1 MKATITLNIVV
12 SAALRKMKRAGM
24 QLITLVILFVSGSSL
39 ALAQHNVLSVGGSQA
54 LTIKT
59 GTVFSA
65 DSLVLTP
72 TGAFTMVS
80 NAILE
85 TPVASPGFPNGTIK
99 RVYYLNNPVTFTGT
113 IQIYYQLSELN
124 GNTESQLNYSDS
136 TTGSWWQVTWTGF
149 VNTASHFVQY
159 PASTHT
165 FVAATAASAGAI
177 LLLKLLSFTG
187 KWDGDH
193 VGLTWLVDQNEEIR
207 DFTVQSSLDE
217 QSWKTVNVL
226 PGSLVAGQYRYS
238 SNDYDAA
245 FTQRLYRLKMTE
257 LSGQTSYSQIVRISK
272 TSIAASMYVAGKY
285 HGATIY
291 FIGLQPKAVRVF
303 NSSGQIVW
311 TSNTGQNQYELNNL
325 FPGTYFVQYELNG
338 AIGAKQ
344 FVVW

>member
-1 MKATITLNIVV
+1 MKATFTLNIIV
-12 SAALRKMKRAGM
+12 SSLLGIMNRTGLK
-24 QLITLVILFVSGSSL
+24 LFTLVILLVSGSSL
-39 ALAQHNVLSVGGSQA
+39 ALAQHNVLSVGGIKA
-54 LTIKT
+54 LTIKG

-65 DSLVLTP
+65 DSLVLIP
-72 TGAFTMVS
+72 TGAFTMAS

-136 TTGSWWQVTWTGF
+136 TTGSWWLVTWTGF

-159 PASTHT
+159 PASSHT

-177 LLLKLLSFTG
+177 LLLKLLSFSG

-207 DFTVQSSLDE
+207 DFSVQSSLDE
-217 QSWKTVNVL
+217 QNWKTVNDV
-226 PGSLVAGQYRYS
+226 PGTLVAGQYRYS

-245 FTQRLYRLKMTE
+245 FTERLYRLKMTE
-257 LSGQTSYSQIVRISK
+257 LSGQTSYSQIVKISK
-272 TSIAASMYVAGKY
+272 ANVAASMYVAGKY
-285 HGATIY
+285 NGATIY

-303 NSSGQIVW
+303 NSAGQIVW
-311 TSNTGQNQYELNNL
+311 TSNTGQNQYELNSL
-325 FPGTYFVQYELNG
+325 YPGTYFVQYELNG
-338 AIGAKQ
+338 VVGAKQ